1 MSKFNDIISS
11 GTPTLIDYSANW
23 CQPCKLMQPILKDV
37 KRRLGEKVRILK
49 IDVDKNP
56 AIAKKHNIRS
66 VPTLLVIKSGKVIFR
81 QTGVMPSDQIV
92 EVLNKYI

>member
-56 AIAKKHNIRS
+56 AIAQKHNIRS